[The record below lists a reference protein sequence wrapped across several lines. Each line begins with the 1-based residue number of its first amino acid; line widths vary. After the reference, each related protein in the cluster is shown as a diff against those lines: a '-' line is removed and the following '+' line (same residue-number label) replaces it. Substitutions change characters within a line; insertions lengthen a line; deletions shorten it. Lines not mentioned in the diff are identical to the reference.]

1 MERNTINTG
10 THDSSPLPASR
21 GTPAGPA
28 RSRKAEPPCVGINDS
43 AVRVVCDSTNEH
55 LWTVGKDCGLEE
67 MLDKMA
73 RVGVGALLVTHERHV
88 VGLITVED
96 IKRKRGTRRGAN
108 RVADVMTDAGHVPMI
123 DWQTVI
129 GATVNDLLRL
139 LDRTHANHLLVVE
152 TESSSFTRV
161 RGLVYRRQLVQRLGV
176 FAILDRGMKSAL
188 SHWGPSW
195 GIAR

>member
-1 MERNTINTG
+1 MNTV
-10 THDSSPLPASR
+10 THNSVPLPASR
-21 GTPAGPA
+21 GAPGELA
-28 RSRKAEPPCVGINDS
+28 RSWRSEPPRVGINDS
-43 AVRVVCDSTNEH
+43 AERVVCDSANDD
-55 LWTVGKDCGLEE
+55 LWTVGKDCELEE
-67 MLDKMA
+67 MLEKMA
-73 RVGVGALLVTHERHV
+73 RLGVGALLVTHERHV

-96 IKRKRGTRRGAN
+96 VKRERGTGRNAH
-108 RVADVMTDAGHVPMI
+108 RVADVMTDAGRVPMI
-123 DWQTVI
+123 DWQIVV

-188 SHWGPSW
+188 SH
-195 GIAR
+195 

>member
-21 GTPAGPA
+21 GTPAGLA
-28 RSRKAEPPCVGINDS
+28 RSWKGEPPCVGINDS

-96 IKRKRGTRRGAN
+96 IKRKRGTRRNAN

-176 FAILDRGMKSAL
+176 FAILDRGIKSAL

>member
-1 MERNTINTG
+1 MNTG
-10 THDSSPLPASR
+10 THSASPLPASR
-21 GTPAGPA
+21 RAPAGRA
-28 RSRKAEPPCVGINDS
+28 QSWRAAPPRLGINDS
-43 AVRVVCDSTNEH
+43 AVRVVCDSTNDD
-55 LWTVGKDCGLEE
+55 LWTVGKDCELDE

-73 RVGVGALLVTHERHV
+73 RLRVGALLVTHERHV

-96 IKRKRGTRRGAN
+96 VKRKRSTRRNAH
-108 RVADVMTDAGHVPMI
+108 RVADVMTDAGRVPMI
-123 DWQTVI
+123 NWQTVV

-188 SHWGPSW
+188 SH
-195 GIAR
+195 

>member
-1 MERNTINTG
+1 MNTG

-21 GTPAGPA
+21 GTPLGLA
-28 RSRKAEPPCVGINDS
+28 RSWTADPPCVGINDS
-43 AVRVVCDSTNEH
+43 AVLVVCDTTNEH

-67 MLDKMA
+67 MLDKVA

-96 IKRKRGTRRGAN
+96 IKRKRGIRRNAN

-139 LDRTHANHLLVVE
+139 LDKTHANHLLVVE

-161 RGLVYRRQLVQRLGV
+161 RGLVYRRQLVQQLGV

>member
-1 MERNTINTG
+1 MNTTR
-10 THDSSPLPASR
+10 HDSSPLPATR

-28 RSRKAEPPCVGINDS
+28 CSWRAEPSGVGLNDS
-43 AVRVVCDSTNEH
+43 AVRVVCESTNDDM
-55 LWTVGKDCGLEE
+55 WTVSKDCGLDE

-73 RVGVGALLVTHERHV
+73 RMGVGALLVTHDRHV
-88 VGLITVED
+88 VGLITSED
-96 IKRKRGTRRGAN
+96 IKRKRGARRNAN
-108 RVADVMTDAGHVPMI
+108 RVADVMTDGGHVPMI

-139 LDRTHANHLLVVE
+139 FERTRANHLLVVE

-176 FAILDRGMKSAL
+176 FAILNRGMKSAL
-188 SHWGPSW
+188 SH
-195 GIAR
+195 